1 MAASSMRAL
10 SLANHLDV
18 EHGVLRQQLGE
29 YRSPR
34 ARLQLTLLVQLPVR
48 TDYQLC
54 PLLRRELGPRV
65 SHRLRNMRPVNEG
78 LKLVLRD
85 RDGRAVGLVDEE
97 LVGFVVG
104 VDTKVAARSAHP
116 CDPGDNGLAHSS

>member
-1 MAASSMRAL
+1 MSKVECIWSSRTRIVFLLMAAPSMRAL

-48 TDYQLC
+48 TDYQL
-54 PLLRRELGPRV
+54 GGWARV
-65 SHRLRNMRPVNEG
+65 S
-78 LKLVLRD
+78 
-85 RDGRAVGLVDEE
+85 AI
-97 LVGFVVG
+97 
-104 VDTKVAARSAHP
+104 
-116 CDPGDNGLAHSS
+116 DPETCVQSMKD

>member
-1 MAASSMRAL
+1 MRAL

-54 PLLRRELGPRV
+54 PLLRRELGSRV
-65 SHRLRNMRPVNEG
+65 SHRLRNMCPVNEG

-116 CDPGDNGLAHSS
+116 CDPGDIGLAHGS

>member
-1 MAASSMRAL
+1 MSKVECIWSSRTRIVFLLMAASSMRAL

-54 PLLRRELGPRV
+54 PLLRRELGSRV
-65 SHRLRNMRPVNEG
+65 AIDSETCVQSM
-78 LKLVLRD
+78 KD
-85 RDGRAVGLVDEE
+85 
-97 LVGFVVG
+97 
-104 VDTKVAARSAHP
+104 
-116 CDPGDNGLAHSS
+116 